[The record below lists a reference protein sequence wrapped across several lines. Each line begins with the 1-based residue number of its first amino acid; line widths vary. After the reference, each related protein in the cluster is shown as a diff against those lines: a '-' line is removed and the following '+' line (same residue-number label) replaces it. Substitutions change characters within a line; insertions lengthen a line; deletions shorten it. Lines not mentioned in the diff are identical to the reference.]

1 MKNCQRL
8 VSLLLA
14 AVLAVTCLGLPALAS
29 EDAPRAAE
37 SSRYYGD
44 RLNNAYEDQTIA
56 NAANAFYRAMEN
68 MDFASGESVSVSDS
82 DVLALAEA
90 YAIGKTDLIQA
101 FGAAV
106 DSFRYDH
113 MEYFYVDWDMLSV
126 NVTKTAGGEFSVE
139 IGAGRS
145 DSYLLEKNADK
156 IEPMVQAYNEQLA
169 EMATNVR
176 LKIDGLSETTD
187 KEKSK
192 IVHDA
197 VCERVTYSFCES
209 DADFAPYIRTAYGAL
224 VNGYAVC
231 EGYARLYKAVMN
243 EIGMDCELING
254 YVFAGESFEPHM
266 WNYVRASEADET
278 GSEGVWYAVDTTI
291 DDGYL
296 PGKGNTEGATG
307 YGYFWKT
314 SDVFELDHMES
325 PLVSSVQYRMPY
337 PKLKKDW
344 ESPVSSGLF
353 KTGMEPYGNSDDD
366 VFWISY
372 DGLSAQELLDQRGL
386 YMAFRTV
393 TTNKGNPVYSDW
405 SSVVEYNRLF
415 EGICPSVK
423 GKTYFLGLQQ
433 SLSEVEAAVFDIPDD
448 RTTEIETE
456 SGTIPIAK
464 FYSEDAVEH
473 HMMEKTVM
481 ENPLHNPDYIAPAY
495 IDDEK
500 TEPSR
505 LFQLRQDITKTQH
518 IKLVYQ
524 SELCLVDGDGN
535 IVDDGSIE
543 PMIEWHVSSF
553 NNYDL
558 DESEVKEY
566 AKLENVEMTDKRTIE
581 FDFTPSRQYHHNMIW
596 YNFTYSNLKNVR
608 NDGQPGV
615 LVPGFTLVYAYNDVY
630 MCSRVF
636 GDGRLKINTYA
647 QPILADNSDLSMKG
661 WKYPD
666 GTNVSENQRAQMS
679 LVVTQPADSGDLERA
694 AANELGDRAAVKKF
708 KTYEIDLNIC
718 GKVPQIP
725 NGSYLRLN
733 LGFPDGFNPNDAGS
747 SFKLYHFKR
756 LSDGSLD
763 YDNVEEVDCVVTEYG
778 IVATVQSF
786 SPYVLIAYDNTM
798 VPDNTQSIST
808 EWNGK
813 GGTVVSSTGKP
824 VNTLRPGESVTYTI
838 TPDEG
843 YEVEYVLLNGE
854 SQTLSDGKLTLAYH
868 DLIKNNSL
876 HVGFVATAVKKDE
889 EEQGVENAV
898 IQFVTNTTTAPSSPG
913 ETHRHVVQARAE
925 DSFCLG
931 EYSVYWHCEDCGGN
945 FADEAC
951 TTEIAFA
958 KHQLVPV
965 ERVPAT
971 ISSAGVM
978 AHQKCTVCGLLFD
991 LDGRRTT
998 AEALAIPMLTPDYD
1012 GGDDD
1017 DYDDYDDDDDNV
1029 SSPSI
1034 SKPISKPI
1042 SRPSL
1047 KPSPKPSA
1055 TTPVKPLEMPTVQT
1069 STAEQFSDLKKDAWY
1084 YEPVRYIVD
1093 TNLMSGVGGGR
1104 FNPEGTLDRAMLCQI
1119 LYNQAGKPAVT
1130 GGSFTDVSQN
1140 DWFADAV
1147 NWAAAEGI
1155 LQGYSD
1161 GSSGAKNP
1169 ITREQLALILY
1180 RRAGSP
1186 TLDGALGIAGYSDAD
1201 AVSVWAADAIHW
1213 AVLSGIV
1220 NGKND
1225 RLDPQGHATRA
1236 EAAAMVVRFLKLE
1249 A

>member
-8 VSLLLA
+8 LSLLLA
-14 AVLAVTCLGLPALAS
+14 AVLAITCLGLPALAS
-29 EDAPRAAE
+29 EDAPRATG
-37 SSRYYGD
+37 SRYYGD
-44 RLNNAYEDQTIA
+44 RLDNAYGNQMIG
-56 NAANAFYRAMEN
+56 NAAKAFYSAMEE
-68 MDFASGESVSVSDS
+68 MDFASGKSVTVSDPN
-82 DVLALAEA
+82 VLTLAEA

-126 NVTKTAGGEFSVE
+126 NVTKAAGAFSVE

-145 DSYLLEKNADK
+145 DSYLLEKNEDK
-156 IEPMVQAYNEQLA
+156 IASMVQAYNEQLA
-169 EMATNVR
+169 EMVADVQ
-176 LKIDGLSETTD
+176 LKISDLSTD
-187 KEKSK
+187 KEKAK

-197 VCERVTYSFCES
+197 VCERITYGFGES
-209 DADFAPYIRTAYGAL
+209 DPDIAPYIRTAYGAL
-224 VNGYAVC
+224 VNRCAVC
-231 EGYARLYKAVMN
+231 EGYARLYKAVMKGM
-243 EIGMDCELING
+243 GMDCELING

-266 WNYVRASEADET
+266 WNYVYT
-278 GSEGVWYAVDTTI
+278 SEGVWYAVDTTI

-296 PGKGNTEGATG
+296 PGEDNREGATG

-325 PLVSSVQYRMPY
+325 PLVSSVQYSMPY

-353 KTGMEPYGNSDDD
+353 KTGMEPYGDSDDD

-393 TTNKGNPVYSDW
+393 TTNEGDPVYSDW

-415 EGICPSVK
+415 EGICPSVE
-423 GKTYFLGLQQ
+423 GKTYFQGINKAI
-433 SLSEVEAAVFDIPDD
+433 SMVEAAVFDIPDD
-448 RTTEIETE
+448 TAT
-456 SGTIPIAK
+456 SMGVG

-473 HMMEKTVM
+473 NMMEKTVM
-481 ENPLHNPDYIAPAY
+481 ENPLHDEDYIAPAF
-495 IDDEK
+495 IDEEL
-500 TEPSR
+500 TEPSG
-505 LFQLRQDITKTQH
+505 LFRLRQDITKTQH
-518 IKLVYQ
+518 IKLVYN
-524 SELCLVDGDGN
+524 SDLCLVDSDGN
-535 IVDDGSIE
+535 IAVDGSID
-543 PMIEWHVSSF
+543 PSLEWHVSSF
-553 NNYDL
+553 NNHDL
-558 DESEVKEY
+558 KESEVKKY
-566 AKLENVEMTDKRTIE
+566 AKLENVRMTDNRTIE
-581 FDFTPSRQYHHNMIW
+581 FDFTPSRQYNHNMIW
-596 YNFTYSNLKNVR
+596 YNFTYSNLKNFKK
-608 NDGQPGV
+608 NGEPGV
-615 LVPGFTLVYAYNDVY
+615 LVSGFTLVYAYDDVY
-630 MCSRVF
+630 ICSQVF

-661 WKYPD
+661 WTFPD
-666 GTNVSENQRAQMS
+666 GRKVSENQRSQLS
-679 LVVTQPADSGDLERA
+679 LVVTQPADSKELERA
-694 AANELGDRAAVKKF
+694 AENELGDSAAVKVS

-733 LGFPDGFNPNDAGS
+733 LGFPDGFDPNDAGS

-786 SPYVLIAYDNTM
+786 SPYVLIAYDNTKI
-798 VPDNTQSIST
+798 PDDTQSVST

-813 GGTVVSSTGKP
+813 GGTVSCNTGKP

-838 TPDEG
+838 MPDEG
-843 YEVEYVLLNGE
+843 YEVEYVLLNGV
-854 SQTLSDGKLTLAYH
+854 SQTLSDGKLTIAYH

-876 HVGFVATAVKKDE
+876 QVGFVSKAVKE
-889 EEQGVENAV
+889 AENALGVENAV
-898 IQFVTNTTTAPSSPG
+898 IDFVTNIAPSVPSPG
-913 ETHRHVVQARAE
+913 ETHRHVVEARAE
-925 DSFCLG
+925 DIFCLG
-931 EYSVYWHCEDCGGN
+931 EYSVYWHCEDCGKN

-951 TTEIAFA
+951 TTEITFA
-958 KHQLVPV
+958 AHQLVQV
-965 ERVPAT
+965 AQVPAT
-971 ISSAGVM
+971 ETSTGVM
-978 AHQKCTVCGLLFD
+978 AHQQCTACGLLFD

-998 AEALAIPMLTPDYD
+998 AEALAIPKLTPDYD
-1012 GGDDD
+1012 SDD
-1017 DYDDYDDDDDNV
+1017 DYYNDSDYHTNGGSH
-1029 SSPSI
+1029 SSA
-1034 SKPISKPI
+1034 
-1042 SRPSL
+1042 
-1047 KPSPKPSA
+1047 KPSTKPSTA
-1055 TTPVKPLEMPTVQT
+1055 APVKPAETPQTPQPPQTTQT
-1069 STAEQFSDLKKDAWY
+1069 STVEQFSDLKKDAWY
-1084 YEPVRYIVD
+1084 YEPVSYMLD
-1093 TNLMSGVGGGR
+1093 ANLMSGVGGGR

-1119 LYNQAGKPAVT
+1119 LYNQAGKPSVS
-1130 GGSFTDVSQN
+1130 GGSFTDVSQS

-1161 GSSGAKNP
+1161 GSSGAKDS

-1186 TLDGALGIAGYSDAD
+1186 LSDGAMGMAGYSDVDTISA
-1201 AVSVWAADAIHW
+1201 WAADAMQW

-1220 NGKND
+1220 NGKNGL
-1225 RLDPQGHATRA
+1225 LDPQGHATRA
-1236 EAAAMVVRFLKLE
+1236 EAAAMVVRFLRLE